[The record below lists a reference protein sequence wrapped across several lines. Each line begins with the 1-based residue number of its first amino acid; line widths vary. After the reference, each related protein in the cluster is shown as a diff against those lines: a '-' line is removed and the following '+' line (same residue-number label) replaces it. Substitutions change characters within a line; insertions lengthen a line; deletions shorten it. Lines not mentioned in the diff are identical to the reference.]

1 MSKVT
6 FYGLPAWVGAIH
18 GSTVCEWWDRD
29 PSQLGWDRSLIHT
42 IDLAKSTAAGLAG
55 QIAIA
60 DIEVDDHI
68 SAGGRTT
75 IGPLWP
81 GGNNIGAVWVSDSY
95 LARNALAAP
104 GDELRVVHYFGG
116 EHGNRRFHGFQ
127 ARVLQT
133 QGQLSL
139 VALWHPGTGAANASP
154 AGTWWLDLG
163 ADADPAT
170 PPPSASQTGPIYLDT
185 KASAQLVTFEPKLP
199 PYRGGF
205 ALAG

>member
-1 MSKVT
+1 MSKLT

-18 GSTVCEWWDRD
+18 GSTVCDWWDRD
-29 PSQLGWDRSLIHT
+29 PGQLGWDRSLIHT

-55 QIAIA
+55 QIAIG

-81 GGNNIGAVWVSDSY
+81 GGNTIGGCWVSDSY
-95 LARNALAAP
+95 LTRNKLVAP
-104 GDELRVVHYFGG
+104 GDELRVVQYFG
-116 EHGNRRFHGFQ
+116 EQGNRRFHGFQ

-139 VALWHPGTGAANASP
+139 VQLWNPGTAAATASP
-154 AGTWWLDLG
+154 AGTWWLDLA

-170 PPPSASQTGPIYLDT
+170 PPPSANQTGPLYLDT

-205 ALAG
+205 ALTG